1 MYNFPSNLEYNKLSD
16 TRNQINFERRK
27 DCSADT
33 ILASLKHYILR
44 AKWDIDFKM
53 ENLLL

>member
-16 TRNQINFERRK
+16 TRNQINFEWRK
-27 DCSADT
+27 GCSVDT
-33 ILASLKHYILR
+33 ILASLKQYILR
-44 AKWDIDFKM
+44 AKRDTDFKM